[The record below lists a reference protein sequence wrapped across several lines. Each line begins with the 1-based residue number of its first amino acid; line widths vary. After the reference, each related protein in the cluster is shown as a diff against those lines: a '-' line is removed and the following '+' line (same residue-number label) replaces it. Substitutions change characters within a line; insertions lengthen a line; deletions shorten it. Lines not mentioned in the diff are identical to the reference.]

1 MALVTY
7 TLLCGLAAG
16 LQNRFHPEVLG
27 YSLSKA
33 LAVVVTE
40 FLIIRYVPPFCF
52 AFHLCTLAVC

>member
-7 TLLCGLAAG
+7 TLLCGLASG

-33 LAVVVTE
+33 LGVVITE
-40 FLIIRYVPPFCF
+40 FLVIR
-52 AFHLCTLAVC
+52 